1 MKITSVSPFNSAD
14 IVAEAEETSVSA
26 ITKIVADARI
36 AQTQWWRLGAAG
48 RALALTNAADALNAR
63 AAEAAALITREV
75 GKPIVEANGE
85 VGRAVAIL
93 RYYAQ
98 ASFGSQGDVF
108 PPSMQGFL
116 WSERRPHGVAG
127 LITPWNFPMAIP
139 LWKAAPALASG
150 NAVVIKPSPDAI
162 AGALFIADILN
173 QFLPANLFTVVV
185 GGAEIGEALVASAD
199 VVSFTGSSP
208 VGKSVALA
216 ATQRGIAVQAEMGGQ
231 NPAIVLPDA
240 DIDTTAAQLVAAS
253 MWFAG
258 QKCTCTRRIITVGSN
273 PALIDAL
280 VAKVADLGVGDP
292 SEKTN
297 VVGPLINS
305 AAVKKFQA
313 AMKSAHDVGAE
324 ILIGG
329 AVLAD
334 TQLALPT
341 IMRGVPADHPLSCD
355 EVFGPLVTVHE
366 VANLDDAIAMANAVP
381 YGLAASIHG
390 KDHDSL
396 MKASKQLHAGMIK
409 INAGTTGVDFYAPF
423 GGEKDSSI
431 GMREQGTAAL
441 QFYSTTH
448 TVTYA
453 PHQS

>member
-1 MKITSVSPFNSAD
+1 MKIASTSPQSPSD
-14 IVAEAEETSVSA
+14 IILEVEETSPSQLA
-26 ITKIVADARI
+26 SIVASARS
-36 AQTQWWRLGAAG
+36 AQEAWWKLGAAG
-48 RALALTNAADALNAR
+48 RANALTQAADALSAQS
-63 AAEAAALITREV
+63 ADAAALITREV
-75 GKPIVEANGE
+75 GKPAVEAAGE

-108 PPSMQGFL
+108 PPSLQGFL

-139 LWKAAPALASG
+139 LWKSAPALAAG

-162 AGALFIADILN
+162 AGALFVADIMN
-173 QFLPANLFTVVV
+173 KFLPAGLFTVVI
-185 GGAEIGEALVASAD
+185 GGADLGAALVQSVD
-199 VVSFTGSSP
+199 VVSFTGSSA
-208 VGKSVALA
+208 VGKQVAIA
-216 ATQRGIAVQAEMGGQ
+216 ATSRGIPVQAEMGGQ

-240 DIDTTAAQLVAAS
+240 DIETTANLLVSAS

-258 QKCTCTRRIITVGSN
+258 QKCTCTRRVITVGKN
-273 PALIDAL
+273 DALIAAL
-280 VAKVADLGVGDP
+280 IAKVNALGVGDP
-292 SEKTN
+292 ADKEN
-297 VVGPLINS
+297 LVGPLINLASVAKFENALES
-305 AAVKKFQA
+305 AQA
-313 AMKSAHDVGAE
+313 IGAT
-324 ILIGG
+324 
-329 AVLAD
+329 VLAGGSVQEG
-334 TQLALPT
+334 TQFVAPT
-341 IMRGVPADHPLSCD
+341 VLSGVPADHPLSCE

-366 VANLDDAIAMANAVP
+366 AANLDEAIALANAVP

-423 GGEKDSSI
+423 GGEKESSI
-431 GMREQGTAAL
+431 GMREQGTVAL

>member
-1 MKITSVSPFNSAD
+1 MKITSVSPYTPSDVVAEVEETPVAALQD
-14 IVAEAEETSVSA
+14 IVQKAREAQA
-26 ITKIVADARI
+26 H
-36 AQTQWWRLGAAG
+36 WWKLGAAG
-48 RALALTNAADALNAR
+48 RALALTQAAEVLNAR
-63 AAEAAALITREV
+63 GAEAAALITREV
-75 GKPIVEANGE
+75 GKPIVEATGE

-150 NAVVIKPSPDAI
+150 NAVIIKPSPDAI
-162 AGALFIADILN
+162 AGALFIAEILN
-173 QFLPANLFTVVV
+173 QFLPANLFNVVI
-185 GGAEIGEALVASAD
+185 GGPQLGEALVNAAD
-199 VVSFTGSSP
+199 VVSFTGSSA
-208 VGKSVALA
+208 VGKTVAVA
-216 ATQRGIAVQAEMGGQ
+216 ATKRGIPVQAEMGGQ

-240 DIDTTAAQLVAAS
+240 DVETTATQLVAAS

-280 VAKVADLGVGDP
+280 VTKVKALGVGDP
-292 SEKTN
+292 AEKTH
-297 VVGPLINS
+297 VVGPLINP
-305 AAVKKFQA
+305 AAVAKFEA
-313 AMKSAHDVGAE
+313 ALASAKEIGAE
-324 ILIGG
+324 ILAGG
-329 AVLAD
+329 EVQTGSQMVQPTVL
-334 TQLALPT
+334 
-341 IMRGVPADHPLSCD
+341 RGVPADHPLSCE
-355 EVFGPLVTVHE
+355 EVFGPLVTIHE
-366 VANLDDAIAMANAVP
+366 AANVDEAIAMANAVP

-396 MKASKQLHAGMIK
+396 MKTSKLLHAGMIK